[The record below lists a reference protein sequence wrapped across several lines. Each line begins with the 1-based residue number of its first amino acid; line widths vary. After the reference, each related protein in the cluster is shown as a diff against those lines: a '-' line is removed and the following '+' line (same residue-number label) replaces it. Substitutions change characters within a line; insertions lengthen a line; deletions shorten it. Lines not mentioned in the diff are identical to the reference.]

1 MSLNQEII
9 KPKQGTE
16 KSFGYF
22 FTIIFTIIG
31 FYPLLSKEMPLI
43 WSLLVAGILL
53 IVTLKRPSILIKP
66 NFWWFQFGRL
76 LSKLVS
82 PVVML
87 AIFISTVIPIGLI
100 TRLLGKD
107 PLQLKKKK
115 DVSSYWINRE
125 DPPQSMKRQF

>member
-1 MSLNQEII
+1 
-9 KPKQGTE
+9 
-16 KSFGYF
+16 
-22 FTIIFTIIG
+22 
-31 FYPLLSKEMPLI
+31 MPLI

-125 DPPQSMKRQF
+125 EPPQSMKRQF